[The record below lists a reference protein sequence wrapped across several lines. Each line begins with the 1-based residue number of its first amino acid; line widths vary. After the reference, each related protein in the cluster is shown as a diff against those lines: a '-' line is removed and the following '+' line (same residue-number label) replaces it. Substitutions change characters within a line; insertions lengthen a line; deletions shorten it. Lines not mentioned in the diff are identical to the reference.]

1 MRNTSPSRSE
11 GAHRLLEMLP
21 AIALLGGLFLLP
33 LARLFLL
40 GFTTEGVRPF
50 VRLWEDGIYA
60 PVLLETFRIAG
71 IVTLVCLLIG
81 YPTSWFLAT
90 TTGLWRAIG
99 FAIVVFPLW
108 TSVVVRTYAW
118 MVILGRNGILNRLL
132 LDLQIISEPI
142 GLLNSEF
149 AVVIGM
155 AHVMLPF
162 IILPIYSAATRI
174 DPDLLLAAR
183 GLGASHPRIFLDIL
197 LPLTMSGVIAGATFV
212 FVVSIGFYITPALL
226 GGGKV
231 MMIANLIE
239 QQVIELLDWAFAS
252 ALSLVLLAA
261 AVSIT
266 WASKRLVASWIPK

>member
-1 MRNTSPSRSE
+1 MRNASPLRSE

-21 AIALLGGLFLLP
+21 AIALLGGLFFLP
-33 LARLFLL
+33 LARLFVL
-40 GFTTEGVRPF
+40 GFSSEGVGPF
-50 VRLWEDGIYA
+50 VRIWEDGIYF

-90 TTGLWRAIG
+90 TTGRWRAIG

-118 MVILGRNGILNRLL
+118 MVILGRNGIVNRLL

-149 AVVIGM
+149 AVVVGM
-155 AHVMLPF
+155 VHVMLPF
-162 IILPIYSAATRI
+162 MILPIYSAATRI
-174 DPDLLLAAR
+174 DPDLLRAAR
-183 GLGASHPRIFLDIL
+183 GLGASHFRIFLEIL
-197 LPLTMSGVIAGATFV
+197 LPLTMSGVIAGATFA

-261 AVSIT
+261 AVLIT
-266 WASKRLVASWIPK
+266 WASKRLVANWIPK